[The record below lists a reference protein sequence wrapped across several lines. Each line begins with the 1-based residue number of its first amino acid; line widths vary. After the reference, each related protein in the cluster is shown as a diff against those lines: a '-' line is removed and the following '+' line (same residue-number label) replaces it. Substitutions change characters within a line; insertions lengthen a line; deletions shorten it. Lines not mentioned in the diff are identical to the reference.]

1 MLISRFLKDAQPKDS
16 SSDNRIINV
25 VNFIRKNIDKNI
37 DIDTLAGLSCLSKD
51 HFIRLFK
58 SEMKTTPL
66 QYIVKKKIEKAQL
79 LLITKDLAI

>member
-66 QYIVKKKIEKAQL
+66 QYIVKKK
-79 LLITKDLAI
+79 